1 MRDIK
6 KKISKF
12 NCYIQKRNEIKVLK
26 DHYDNHFNLKIEGK
40 EAFVENKQIK
50 STANQEAKNKN
61 KIG

>member
-50 STANQEAKNKN
+50 STTNQ
-61 KIG
+61 